1 MRPPTPASGGPRRPA
16 PRRRVGAAAVA
27 LLLAAA
33 ALSRGVVARAD
44 APAAAP
50 VAAPAEG
57 GAGASR
63 FEATWHDADG
73 TARALYRPRFVPAG
87 LLLADAK
94 AFGLAP
100 LDLALDGRRGRILV
114 TGAAD
119 RLGYAADAFGY
130 LDVPTPQALVEVSL
144 VETLSRCRNDHGGH
158 LSFDRGPDGP
168 DTFFR
173 AFRADFEPSA
183 WLRSELVGGLP
194 FQGVDV
200 RGGGTDLSDGLS
212 GTLDAVLRGL
222 AHDGEADV
230 LARPCLVCTEGVPA
244 KVSSTLSLPASLFFQ
259 NGAVVTRQQ
268 VDERAGISLEVTV
281 ESVGRDAV
289 RLRLHPWIRRLEEAT
304 SPTGPES
311 YPVLGVREATTTV
324 RVADGETVVVAA
336 LEGRRLVRD
345 RRGYP
350 ALDHLPAL
358 DTVLSAH
365 TTERDATDLHVMV
378 RVRILQPGR
387 DPVPM
392 TPPSETARLEARRAS
407 PSPRPTAA
415 SPR

>member
-1 MRPPTPASGGPRRPA
+1 MRNRPASPRRA
-16 PRRRVGAAAVA
+16 ARRRVPRVLAALVLAA
-27 LLLAAA
+27 GLLAGG
-33 ALSRGVVARAD
+33 RART
-44 APAAAP
+44 
-50 VAAPAEG
+50 
-57 GAGASR
+57 GASAGPDVAGER
-63 FEATWHDADG
+63 PRAFEATWRDGDG

-87 LLLADAK
+87 LLLADAQ

-100 LDLALDGRRGRILV
+100 LALALDGSRGRILV
-114 TGAAD
+114 SGAED
-119 RLGYAADAFGY
+119 HFPIAADAFGY
-130 LDVPTPQALVEVSL
+130 LDVPTPQVLVEVSL
-144 VETLSRCRNDHGGH
+144 VETLARCRNDHGGH
-158 LSFDRGPDGP
+158 LWFDRGPDGP

-244 KVSSTLSLPASLFFQ
+244 TVSSTLSLPASLFFQ
-259 NGAVVTRQQ
+259 NGAVVQQ
-268 VDERAGISLEVTV
+268 QRVDERAGVSLEVTV
-281 ESVGRDAV
+281 EEVGRDAV
-289 RLRLHPWIRRLEEAT
+289 RLRLHPWVRRLEEAT
-304 SPTGPES
+304 SPTGPAS

-336 LEGRRLVRD
+336 FEGRRLVRD

-365 TTERDATDLHVMV
+365 TTERDVTDVHVMV
-378 RVRILQPGR
+378 RVRILQAGR
-387 DPVPM
+387 DPVPVV
-392 TPPSETARLEARRAS
+392 PPGEAARLEARRRAVAAV
-407 PSPRPTAA
+407 PPT
-415 SPR
+415 SR

>member
-1 MRPPTPASGGPRRPA
+1 MRPRPA
-16 PRRRVGAAAVA
+16 PARRAAARTVATCLAAVAAVVGSALFAGAFAGAGVEPTGAAA
-27 LLLAAA
+27 
-33 ALSRGVVARAD
+33 
-44 APAAAP
+44 
-50 VAAPAEG
+50 
-57 GAGASR
+57 
-63 FEATWHDADG
+63 FEATWRDADG

-87 LLLADAK
+87 LLLADAQ

-114 TGAAD
+114 SGAAD
-119 RLGYAADAFGY
+119 RLAIAADAFGY
-130 LDVPTPQALVEVSL
+130 LDVPTPQVLVEVSL

-259 NGAVVTRQQ
+259 DGAVVTRRQ
-268 VDERAGISLEVTV
+268 VDEVAGISLEVTV
-281 ESVGRDAV
+281 EAVGRDAV
-289 RLRLHPWIRRLEEAT
+289 RLRLHPWVRRLEEAS

-311 YPVLGVREATTTV
+311 YPVLGIREATTTV

-365 TTERDATDLHVMV
+365 TTEREVTDVHVMV

-387 DPVPM
+387 DPVAVV
-392 TPPSETARLEARRAS
+392 PPGEAARLEARRRVVAAV
-407 PSPRPTAA
+407 PLTPR
-415 SPR
+415 